1 METLNQL
8 MGGNFNV
15 AVPLSYVL
23 TAVGVLL
30 GLYWTVRKVIAV
42 VMACFAFVA
51 KTNFVMAATALLF
64 VGGLTG
70 GGWSLG
76 TFASG
81 PREQT
86 NPYLLTNSDL
96 KNMVFQA
103 KETDKPAAIK
113 EITDY
118 AKTRDKLIM
127 ERGQYQ
133 IMQNNSQEVLQEIDN
148 RFPASLLFGS
158 AGLVVCSIVMFIIR
172 MNK

>member
-8 MGGNFNV
+8 VSGNFNV

-23 TAVGVLL
+23 TAVGVVL
-30 GLYWTVRKVIAV
+30 GLYWTVRKVIAITLG
-42 VMACFAFVA
+42 FFGFLA
-51 KTNFVMAATALLF
+51 KTNFVMVASAVLF
-64 VGGLTG
+64 VTGLTG

-86 NPYLLTNSDL
+86 NPYLLTNYDL
-96 KNMVFQA
+96 KSLAWQA
-103 KETDKPAAIK
+103 KEADKQVTIK
-113 EITDY
+113 EIMDY

-133 IMQNNSQEVLQEIDN
+133 IIQNNSQEGLPEIDN
-148 RFPASLLFGS
+148 RFPSSLLFGS
-158 AGLVVCSIVMFIIR
+158 GGLVVCAIVMFLR
-172 MNK
+172 KVCV